1 MNDVNWHYLD
11 DPETGLQVDE
21 SYELL
26 RQLCDSK
33 ILVETNITFRISN
46 SAFFEPWSDRL
57 KDCDEKLI
65 RFAFFE

>member
-1 MNDVNWHYLD
+1 MNDVNWHYLY
-11 DPETGLQVDE
+11 DPETGLTINE

-26 RQLCDSK
+26 REFRNSN

-46 SAFFEPWSDRL
+46 AAHVDAWNDRME
-57 KDCDEKLI
+57 DSNEKLI